1 MKSTKIITI
10 AIVFS
15 LLATGASAGFA
26 QAAIT
31 PTLSLSSAGG
41 NSVNVTV
48 SADPNANVMF
58 YYNVASA
65 SGMQTMT
72 LGTTNSS
79 GYFSTTLNAG
89 SYNINAGQSVYVI
102 VDGAQSAMQT
112 WPSPTGTPTL
122 NETSVTVGL
131 GQSASVYSQG
141 SSAAIYM
148 STNSDPSVAT
158 VQTSGTEITV
168 TGEQTGSTNASI
180 CYTGTASNCVN
191 LYITVQAGSVLSFSQ
206 NNFTVAVGQGT
217 TVTVS
222 GGSGSYSIT
231 SNSEPSVA
239 SAILSG
245 NSISISPLE
254 VGTTNVDVC
263 DTNGNCGTLYI
274 TVSSSSSNGSIY
286 FSTTNPTMT
295 IGQIINV
302 TVSGGSGYYV
312 TGDSNPSIASQ
323 SLSGTTLT
331 VSAITDGTTAI
342 TVCSTSNGCGT
353 LDITVGSS
361 ATNGGDVAF
370 GVSNPTLAVGQSL
383 DVSLSG
389 ASSYYV
395 SSNSNTNISETSING
410 STLDLY
416 GENAG
421 TDSLTV
427 CANGG
432 SCSTLYITVTGST
445 ASTVTTTS
453 NNSSLLGTIQ
463 SMQTELAQIVTQIQ
477 SMATTLNQLAASAGV
492 TTSGTTT
499 ATSGSTSSAGL
510 YDFTQFLGVGSENA
524 DVTALQQYLT
534 QKGFFSGSIT
544 GYFGTETQAA
554 VEAYQSAH
562 GIEAVGY
569 VGPSTRAALNAGE

>member
-1 MKSTKIITI
+1 MKSAKIIITATILSLFTATI
-10 AIVFS
+10 A
-15 LLATGASAGFA
+15 TAGLA

-31 PTLSLSSAGG
+31 PTLSLSTAGG
-41 NSVNVTV
+41 DSVNVSV

-89 SYNINAGQSVYVI
+89 SYNINSGQSVYVI
-102 VDGAQSAMQT
+102 VDGAQSAMQA

-122 NETSVTVGL
+122 NESSLTVGL

-158 VQTSGTEITV
+158 VQTNGTEITV
-168 TGEQTGSTNASI
+168 TGEQTGSTNAEI
-180 CYTGTASNCVN
+180 CYTGTAANCVN
-191 LYITVQAGSVLSFSQ
+191 LYITVQAGSVLSFSE

-231 SNSEPSVA
+231 SNSQPSIA

-254 VGTTNVDVC
+254 VGTTDVDVC
-263 DTNGNCGTLYI
+263 DTDGNCGTLYI
-274 TVSSSSSNGSIY
+274 TVGSSSSNGSIY
-286 FSTTNPTMT
+286 FSSTNPTMT

-312 TGDSNPSIASQ
+312 TGDSNPSVASQ
-323 SLSGTTLT
+323 SFSGSTLT
-331 VSAITDGTTAI
+331 ISAITDGSTAI
-342 TVCSTSNGCGT
+342 TVCSNSNGCGT
-353 LDITVGSS
+353 LDVSVGSS
-361 ATNGGDVAF
+361 GTSGGDVVF
-370 GVSNPTLAVGQSL
+370 GVSNPTLTVGQSL
-383 DVSLSG
+383 NVSLSG
-389 ASSYYV
+389 ASSYDV

-416 GENAG
+416 GENEG
-421 TDSLTV
+421 SDVLTV
-427 CANGG
+427 CATGG
-432 SCSTLYITVTGST
+432 SCNTLSISVTGST
-445 ASTVTTTS
+445 ASTVGTTS
-453 NNSSLLGTIQ
+453 NNASLLSTIQ
-463 SMQTELAQIVTQIQ
+463 SMQSQLAQIVTQIQ
-477 SMATTLNQLAASAGV
+477 SMATTLNQLASSAGV
-492 TTSGTTT
+492 TSGTTT
-499 ATSGSTSSAGL
+499 ATSGSTSDL
-510 YDFTQFLGVGSENA
+510 YDFTQFLGVGSQNA

-534 QKGFFSGSIT
+534 QKGFFSGPIT

-554 VEAYQSAH
+554 VEAYQTAH